1 MSVTIESMMAE
12 SAKKREKRNKLFEN
26 ATLIECQS
34 EHAFHRACE
43 AMFHVGVEKA
53 LDCGIEVFYR
63 GKIGIVCVKWY
74 KEKLK

>member
-1 MSVTIESMMAE
+1 MNSIVKSMLIE
-12 SAKKREKRNKLFEN
+12 SAKKRAKRNRLYAN
-26 ATLIECQS
+26 AFLVDCQS

-63 GKIGIVCVKWY
+63 GKLGIVCVKWY